1 MKKIK
6 KAVLPVAGFGTRFLP
21 ATKAIPKEMLA
32 IIDKPL
38 IQYAVEEAVS
48 VGAEEIIFITSHTK
62 GAIENHFSSYP
73 ELEERLRSS
82 NKLDLLDKLK
92 PSYMEDLKFSYVNQK
107 EQKGLGHA
115 ISLAK
120 DLVGDEPFSVLL
132 PDDLFISSP
141 SCLQQLASSYNE
153 HGNTTIAVNVI
164 DKKNIHKYGVI
175 DPGDNKLI
183 NNEVNVFN
191 IVEKPSAEDAPSDIA
206 VCGRYIFN
214 PSIFKFIETVKPDSS
229 GEIQITDAI
238 QLLLEKENV
247 KAKVYDGK
255 KFDCGSKT
263 GYVEATIAM
272 GMKDPEISDNIKKII
287 RELIWN

>member
-62 GAIENHFSSYP
+62 DAIENHFSSYP

-92 PSYMEDLKFSYVNQK
+92 PSYIEDLKFSYVNQE

-183 NNEVNVFN
+183 NNEVNISN

-238 QLLLEKENV
+238 QLLLEKENA
-247 KAKVYDGK
+247 KAKVYDGI
-255 KFDCGSKT
+255 KFDCGSKV

-287 RELIWN
+287 RELI